1 MNEITL
7 ATNYLA
13 AWLEYFAKQE
23 QFNSLIR
30 NDAPTETAIDELE
43 AAREVL
49 DSHRAAIIAHG
60 QNFAVATKGYTIVA
74 VPEIK
79 LVEVKPVQ

>member
-1 MNEITL
+1 M
-7 ATNYLA
+7 
-13 AWLEYFAKQE
+13 WAK
-23 QFNSLIR
+23 
-30 NDAPTETAIDELE
+30 AGIDELE

-49 DSHRAAIIAHG
+49 DNHRAAIIAHG